1 MADYTLTLNSQAD
14 YRMIKK
20 LLKAFEGASIKP
32 IRKQKRKS
40 SIEKSLEEARN
51 GKVVGPF
58 YSAKE
63 LMDDL
68 LS

>member
-20 LLKAFEGASIKP
+20 LLKAFDGASIKP
-32 IRKQKRKS
+32 IKKRKS

-68 LS
+68 LR